1 MVSQIERKLSE
12 ANGRRVESTMIIVE
26 DASQDLT
33 TFDFANCGWFSSRN
47 GGLLVKRLMGSA
59 AVVVVDEFP

>member
-12 ANGRRVESTMIIVE
+12 ANGRRIESTMIIVD

-33 TFDFANCGWFSSRN
+33 TFDLDDRLSS
-47 GGLLVKRLMGSA
+47 VVA
-59 AVVVVDEFP
+59 APIYA